1 MPFIIRYEKADAPA
15 RYLAYDTR
23 TDKYKLS
30 HIGRAAAFATTE
42 DALSVIEFFI
52 DDVPSLC
59 ALHDDFSVRKV
70 PTDNKRPPKVLQ
82 KPPPTLWARL
92 LKDDD

>member
-23 TDKYKLS
+23 TGKYKLS
-30 HIGRAAAFATTE
+30 HIGRAAAFATRD
-42 DALSVIEFFI
+42 DAESVIEFFI
-52 DDVPSLC
+52 DDMPSLS
-59 ALHDDFSVRKV
+59 ATETDFSVRQV